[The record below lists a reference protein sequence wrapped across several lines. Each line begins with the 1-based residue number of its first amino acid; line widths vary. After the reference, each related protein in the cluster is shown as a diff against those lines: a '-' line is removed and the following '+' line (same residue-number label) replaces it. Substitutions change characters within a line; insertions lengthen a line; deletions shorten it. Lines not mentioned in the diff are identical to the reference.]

1 MTTRKHTSSRPRTVA
16 VVSLGCAKNTVDSEV
31 MMGRLAEASF
41 ALVQDPAEAEIV
53 VVNTCGFIEAAKK
66 ESIDAILQAA
76 KFKKGGKLK
85 ILAVGGCLA
94 QRYGDELRK
103 ELPEIDLMFGLNEIE
118 SLADRLTGGLS
129 GSQKPKAKAA
139 QGPAT
144 YVCDA
149 SSPRLL
155 STPSHYAYVKI
166 SEGCDLPC
174 AFCVI
179 PQIRGKYRSR
189 SLEDVEQE
197 VRNLSAQGVREVCL
211 VAQDSTWYGV
221 DLYGKPKLPELLR
234 RLSKVEPLTWIRLH
248 YLYPTR
254 VDLKLLDAMALPRV
268 TPYFDVPL
276 QHASDHILKAM
287 RRIGGRKQL
296 EEILQRIR
304 KAFPKGAL
312 RSTFIVGFPGET
324 DRDFKE
330 LLSFLQDAQLDYAG
344 FFPFS
349 PEEGTLAGGMK
360 NQVPEK
366 LKEERLAAAYALQE
380 GIAEGAHQ
388 RWVGERLRAV
398 VEGRDEDGAWT
409 ARTQYQAPEVDGVV
423 QLEKGAS
430 KQRTG
435 SSSRR
440 SSPIKVGDWLDLEI
454 THAMALDLVGR
465 PL

>member
-1 MTTRKHTSSRPRTVA
+1 VA

-118 SLADRLTGGLS
+118 SLADRLTEGFS
-129 GSQKPKAKAA
+129 GSLKTKAA

-254 VDLKLLDAMALPRV
+254 VDLKLLEAMALPRV

>member
-118 SLADRLTGGLS
+118 SLADRLTEGFS
-129 GSQKPKAKAA
+129 GSLKTKAA

-254 VDLKLLDAMALPRV
+254 VDLKLLEAMALPRV

>member
-1 MTTRKHTSSRPRTVA
+1 VA

-31 MMGRLAEASF
+31 MMGRLAGASF
-41 ALVQDPAEAEIV
+41 TLVQDPAEAEIV

-85 ILAVGGCLA
+85 TLAVGGCLA
-94 QRYGDELRK
+94 QRYGEELRK
-103 ELPEIDLMFGLNEIE
+103 ELPEIDLLFGLNEIE
-118 SLADRLTGGLS
+118 HLADRLSESTLGF
-129 GSQKPKAKAA
+129 PKSLLKVEM
-139 QGPAT
+139 QPAT

-155 STPSHYAYVKI
+155 STPRHYAYVKI

-179 PQIRGKYRSR
+179 PKIRGRYRSR
-189 SLEDVEQE
+189 SLEDIEQE
-197 VRNLSAQGVREVCL
+197 ARNLAAQGVREICL

-221 DLYGKPKLPELLR
+221 DLYGKPKLPELLK
-234 RLSKVEPLTWIRLH
+234 RLSKVEPLLWVRLH

-254 VDLKLLDAMALPRV
+254 VDSKLLDAMALPRV
-268 TPYFDVPL
+268 TPYFDVPF
-276 QHASDHILKAM
+276 QHASDPILKAM

-296 EEILQRIR
+296 EETLRRIR

-324 DRDFKE
+324 DKDFKE

-360 NQVPEK
+360 SQVSEK
-366 LKEERLAAAYALQE
+366 LKQERLAEAYTLQE
-380 GIAEGAHQ
+380 GLAESAHQ
-388 RWVGERLRAV
+388 RWVGDRLRAV
-398 VEGRDEDGAWT
+398 VEARDEDGIWT

-423 QLEKGAS
+423 RIEKVP
-430 KQRTG
+430 
-435 SSSRR
+435 SSR
-440 SSPIKVGDWLDLEI
+440 SVKIKAGDWLEIEI

>member
-118 SLADRLTGGLS
+118 SLADRLAEGLS
-129 GSQKPKAKAA
+129 GSPKAKAA

-179 PQIRGKYRSR
+179 PQIRGRYRSR

-221 DLYGKPKLPELLR
+221 DLYGKPQLPELLR

-254 VDLKLLDAMALPRV
+254 VDLKLLEAMALPHV

-276 QHASDHILKAM
+276 QHASDPILKAM

-296 EEILQRIR
+296 DETLQRIR

-324 DRDFKE
+324 DGDFKE

-360 NQVPEK
+360 DQVPEK

-440 SSPIKVGDWLDLEI
+440 SSPIRVGDWLDLEI